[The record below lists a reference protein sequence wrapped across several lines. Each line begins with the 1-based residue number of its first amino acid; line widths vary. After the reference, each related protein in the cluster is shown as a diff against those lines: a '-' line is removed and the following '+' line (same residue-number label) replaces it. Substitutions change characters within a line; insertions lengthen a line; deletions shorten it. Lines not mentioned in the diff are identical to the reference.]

1 MVDQMMKKYA
11 DLEDLDDEEMQILE
25 KQDGTAMIKT

>member
-1 MVDQMMKKYA
+1 MMKKYA

-25 KQDGTAMIKT
+25 KQDGTAMVKTQIKA